1 MYQVSHDHDVHV
13 DDDIYTNSNRKIRVQ
28 DAEQARSDQLYR
40 LRLIYTRDAD
50 YNGCAAAGHSSRHGL
65 L

>member
-1 MYQVSHDHDVHV
+1 MKSYHMYQVSHDHDVHV

-40 LRLIYTRDAD
+40 LRLIYLYIRK
-50 YNGCAAAGHSSRHGL
+50 
-65 L
+65 